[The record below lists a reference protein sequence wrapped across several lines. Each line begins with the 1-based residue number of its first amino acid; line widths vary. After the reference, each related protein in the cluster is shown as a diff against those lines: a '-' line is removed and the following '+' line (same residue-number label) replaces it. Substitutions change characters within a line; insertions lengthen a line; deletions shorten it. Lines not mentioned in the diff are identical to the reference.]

1 MQFSDF
7 ALPPSVLLSLD
18 ARGITT
24 PTPIQEQTLP
34 HSLEGKDILGRA
46 RTGTGKTLAFG
57 LPIATRLEVS
67 RERGRKPRALIL
79 TPTRELAK
87 QIARELESSAAH
99 LSTTTIYGGTSYTPQ
114 ERDLQRGVDIVVGT
128 PGRVIDHLGRGSL
141 GFDELQIAVLDE
153 ADEMLSMGFQ
163 EAVEKILE
171 FAPKDRQ
178 TMLFSAT
185 IPRWV
190 DKLARGYLR
199 SPIKVDLVGDENATQ
214 STTTHMAIKVSAAAR
229 TKVLADLLT
238 VQGPERAIIFTR
250 TKRDCDELALELI
263 HRGLEAEAIHGDLAQ
278 SQRERALEGF
288 RAGRTRV
295 LVATDVAARG
305 LDVPDVELVVQHHFP
320 NDSEAY
326 IHRSGRTGRAGKSGV
341 AVVLYTDREQR
352 SLRTLEHETGVFFE
366 RRDAPKASDVGM
378 AASRN
383 AAKDVRSVPAEV
395 TEPFMEEAT
404 ALVEAYGAEE
414 ALARALAWIAGVHT
428 APKPASLITGEE
440 GMTTLLLRA
449 ARLNIPRAVAVL
461 AQASGLSSK
470 SLGKIK
476 LFNGGVAADVP
487 THAAPALVALEAMDD
502 IKIELATVLP
512 ELIELPARDSKYND
526 TRPRSS
532 GGNNRFQG
540 NRENYRPSSNSS
552 NASTSNSSNSSSGS
566 SSATPASGA
575 ARGGFSSARPSD
587 SRGGFSSSRTGE
599 ARGGDSRP
607 GESRGFRA
615 RKKY

>member
-1 MQFSDF
+1 MYHMQFSDF

-99 LSTTTIYGGTSYTPQ
+99 LFTTTIYGGTSYTPQ

-214 STTTHMAIKVSAAAR
+214 STTTHLAIKVNPAAR
-229 TKVLADLLT
+229 TRVLADLLT

-383 AAKDVRSVPAEV
+383 AAKDVRSVPVEV

-449 ARLNIPRAVAVL
+449 ARLNVPRAVAVL

-470 SLGKIK
+470 ALGKIK
-476 LFNGGVAADVP
+476 AFNGGVAADVP
-487 THAAPALVALEAMDD
+487 THAAAALVALEAMDD

-512 ELIELPARDSKYND
+512 ELIEAPVRDSRYND
-526 TRPRSS
+526 SRPRSS
-532 GGNNRFQG
+532 GGGNNRFQG
-540 NRENYRPSSNSS
+540 NRDNYRPSNSNSS
-552 NASTSNSSNSSSGS
+552 GSTSSGTSSSTSNASNSNSG
-566 SSATPASGA
+566 GA
-575 ARGGFSSARPSD
+575 
-587 SRGGFSSSRTGE
+587 SRGGFSSGRPS
-599 ARGGDSRP
+599 DSRP